1 MKAMVGD
8 EGPPNFS
15 SVSKE
20 EFNMRS
26 KLVASLAF
34 VGGMTISS
42 LASQAVTIPAPV
54 GPLETDMSFTRHVSG
69 GATGG
74 AAALSF
80 DLLGYN
86 SLDGVNFYQDNFI
99 FTLNGIEI
107 LNAAFDLGGAGANQI
122 FQNLMTGYTQTGGST
137 GIFSGGTIS
146 ISGLINLL
154 AGDNVLTFGYA
165 SLATPNNAG
174 FQGLGDE
181 GWGINNL
188 DVTAAAVL
196 PSAVPLPP
204 AGFLLGAGL
213 CGLFSLG
220 GRKKYRKAV

>member
-1 MKAMVGD
+1 MKAEVGV

-20 EFNMRS
+20 EFKMRS

-42 LASQAVTIPAPV
+42 LASQAVTISAPV
-54 GPLETDMSFTRHVSG
+54 GPLETDMLFTRHVAG

-74 AAALSF
+74 AAVISF

-86 SLDGVNFYQDNFI
+86 SLDGVNFYQDNFVLS
-99 FTLNGIEI
+99 LNGVNI
-107 LNAAFDLGGAGANQI
+107 LTAAFDLGGGGTNQI
-122 FQNLMTGYTQTGGST
+122 FQNLLTGFTQTGGSA
-137 GIFSGGTIS
+137 GLGLGGS
-146 ISGLINLL
+146 VSLSGLVNMI
-154 AGDNVLTFGYA
+154 AGDNVFNFSYV

-181 GWGINNL
+181 GWGVKNF
-188 DVTAAAVL
+188 DATAAV
-196 PSAVPLPP
+196 SAVPLPP
-204 AGFLLGAGL
+204 AGILFGAGL

-220 GRKKYRKAV
+220 GRRKNRNPV

>member
-1 MKAMVGD
+1 MKAMAGD

-20 EFNMRS
+20 EFNMRA
-26 KLVASLAF
+26 KLVAILAL

-42 LASQAVTIPAPV
+42 LASHAVTIPAPV
-54 GPLETDMSFTRHVSG
+54 GPLETDMAFTRHVSG

-74 AAALSF
+74 AAVLSF
-80 DLLGYN
+80 DVLGYN

-99 FTLNGIEI
+99 FTLNGIDI
-107 LNAAFDLGGAGANQI
+107 LNAAFDLGGGGTNQI
-122 FQNLMTGYTQTGGST
+122 FKNLMTGYTQTGGSA
-137 GIFSGGTIS
+137 GVGSGGSIS
-146 ISGLINLL
+146 IAGLINLL

-165 SLATPNNAG
+165 SLATPQNAG

-181 GWGINNL
+181 GWGIGKL

-204 AGFLLGAGL
+204 AGFLFGAGL
-213 CGLFSLG
+213 CGLFSLA
-220 GRKKYRKAV
+220 GRPKNRKAV